1 MRIGEER
8 RREARRGKERRGEER
23 GFESSSLPPYLHRH
37 QPLGEKHVGALNALD
52 CRSTERNIKNHN
64 AYNGNSKV
72 QYFFYAFE
80 WHVQD
85 PATIIYEG
93 SHDYVIYTTRVRGSS
108 PDLAQHSLV
117 RSIS

>member
-85 PATIIYEG
+85 PEQLFM
-93 SHDYVIYTTRVRGSS
+93 RVAMIMSFTLPGLGVQV
-108 PDLAQHSLV
+108 PIWPNTH
-117 RSIS
+117 